1 MQMLSLAAHDWRI
14 PRFFNIIFPLGL
26 SDFWVDQHR
35 TRHPARFQFWRRF
48 LAKVICGAAVAR
60 CFYGFGAEICG
71 GSHKGTTRRGRQAGT
86 SRATKLSLCCCC
98 ILWSVVCVFMASR
111 AASITCCSLLL
122 IEGGAWPGHRAF
134 LYTYMDLFS
143 AQRAARG
150 GMKKAQS
157 MRAQRP
163 AGALFSPLLGKG
175 VD

>member
-1 MQMLSLAAHDWRI
+1 VEQLSQGAFTVLALKFVAA
-14 PRFFNIIFPLGL
+14 
-26 SDFWVDQHR
+26 R
-35 TRHPARFQFWRRF
+35 TKVRREE
-48 LAKVICGAAVAR
+48 A
-60 CFYGFGAEICG
+60 
-71 GSHKGTTRRGRQAGT
+71 GRQAGT